1 MQFQCLGASIGRPG
15 EVATLS
21 PDVIVWDKLYN
32 AAFAQWPQFKNH
44 DFKIIPFLAGANIDV
59 CVNNAFGCCMA
70 SGGFRSQSWMED
82 ELNYFFPGL
91 QSKASAS
98 TALTNQ
104 LKHLIPGESAQPLCL
119 QVIGIPEA
127 CCRFEECKVRR
138 ISSGVL
144 VIKCCGIRNAGWWD

>member
-1 MQFQCLGASIGRPG
+1 
-15 EVATLS
+15 
-21 PDVIVWDKLYN
+21 
-32 AAFAQWPQFKNH
+32 
-44 DFKIIPFLAGANIDV
+44 
-59 CVNNAFGCCMA
+59 
-70 SGGFRSQSWMED
+70 MED
-82 ELNYFFPGL
+82 ELNYFSPGL